1 MSIDFESLLSKPATE
16 VEPPAR
22 FPQGHY
28 DLMVV
33 GKSQGVSQQKKTP
46 YLEFEF
52 KVIAPREDVD
62 SEAYAKI
69 KNPAERTLKAQ
80 FYITDESL
88 DRLVQFCEACGVTRE
103 GKTVAQMVEETMN
116 ASVVGQITEE
126 LEDVSKK
133 PAGTEPRIFTRLGK
147 FQKA

>member
-1 MSIDFESLLSKPATE
+1 MSINFEALLSKPAVE

-33 GKSQGVSQQKKTP
+33 GRTQGVSQKKQTP

-52 KVIAPREDVD
+52 KVISPREDVD
-62 SEAYAKI
+62 MEAYAKI
-69 KNPAERTLKAQ
+69 KDPASKTIKTQ

-88 DRLVQFCEACGVTRE
+88 DRLVKFCEACGVSRE
-103 GKTVAQMVEETMN
+103 GKTVAQMVEETAG
-116 ASVVGQITEE
+116 ASVVGVLTEE
-126 LEDVSKK
+126 LEDITGK
-133 PAGTEPRIFTRLGK
+133 PAGTEPRVFTRLNT
-147 FQKA
+147 FTKA